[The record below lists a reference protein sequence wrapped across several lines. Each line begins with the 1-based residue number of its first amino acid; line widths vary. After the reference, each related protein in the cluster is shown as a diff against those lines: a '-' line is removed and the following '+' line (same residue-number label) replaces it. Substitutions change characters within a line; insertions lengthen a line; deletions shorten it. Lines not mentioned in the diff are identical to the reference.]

1 MADQQTPPAAP
12 VAPQSHADAL
22 EVAFADA
29 LKEQGIVKEEP
40 KPAES
45 PKEATPP
52 EAPKAPEPPKGEDAP
67 SDPLKRSFEKL
78 AKRSEEVR
86 QKEERLKVYE
96 ALEKAVPP
104 HQVQALARA
113 LASGDPMALVTAAG
127 FTYADV
133 AKRVINDEMPA
144 KPAAAPEPEKPQG
157 VLPPEIQQE
166 IAQMRAYIA
175 QKQQEELSQRI
186 VKALP
191 SDKLKFLAVR
201 PEGERAARVNAYIA
215 QFYQQTGSLPGE
227 TFEESVA
234 IAAEAVEAHL
244 AKEAEFYRQ
253 VLTPG
258 QSSAPVTPAAH
269 GETPKTG
276 SETAPVPKTLTNL
289 RTSAPAGV
297 RPEPKTR
304 EERLNA
310 VIAEIS
316 DPSFNPR

>member
-12 VAPQSHADAL
+12 AAQPTRAESL
-22 EVAFADA
+22 EIAFAEA
-29 LKEQGIVKEEP
+29 LKQEGLVKEEP
-40 KPAES
+40 KPAEP
-45 PKEATPP
+45 PKDMAPP
-52 EAPKAPEPPKGEDAP
+52 EAPKAPEPPKEEDAP

-96 ALEKAVPP
+96 MLEKAVPP
-104 HQVQALARA
+104 HQIQALARA
-113 LASGDPMALVTAAG
+113 LASGDPMSLVTAAG

-133 AKRVINDEMPA
+133 AKRVTSDELPA
-144 KPAAAPEPEKPQG
+144 KPAAPEPEKPQG
-157 VLPPEIQQE
+157 ALPPEVQSE
-166 IAQMRAYIA
+166 LAQMRAYIA
-175 QKQQEELSQRI
+175 QKQQEELNQKI
-186 VKALP
+186 VQTIPA
-191 SDKLKFLAVR
+191 DKTKFLAAR
-201 PEGERAARVNAYIA
+201 PAAERAAMINQYVN
-215 QFYQQTGSLPGE
+215 QFRQATGGFPGD

-258 QSSAPVTPAAH
+258 QSSAPVAPAAH

-276 SETAPVPKTLTNL
+276 PESVPVPKTLTN
-289 RTSAPAGV
+289 TSAPAGV
-297 RPEPKTR
+297 KPEPTTR

-310 VIAEIS
+310 LLN
-316 DPSFNPR
+316 DPEFLKTLE